1 MITSKLTQ
9 NFSFGKLRNKID
21 KILDGIVD
29 EVGGEVSDG
38 MTNRIKKGLKPEL
51 APYTLIKD
59 AGFGVKRISN
69 KPLMRTGALLESL
82 KYNKSKNHINM
93 LAYGKKQNDGI
104 DPNTW
109 QGFRP
114 VPARR
119 FMDLGIKDSTKALK
133 AKLYTNIR
141 LALKK

>member
-9 NFSFGKLRNKID
+9 NFSFGKLRNQID
-21 KILDGIVD
+21 DILDGIVD

-38 MTNRIKKGLKPEL
+38 MTNRIKKGLKPKL

-59 AGFGVKRISN
+59 AGFGVKRISD

-82 KYNKSKNHINM
+82 KYDKSKNHINM
-93 LAYGKKQNDGI
+93 LAYGKKQNDGYE
-104 DPNTW
+104 NEWT
-109 QGFRP
+109 GFRP

-133 AKLYTNIR
+133 ARLYTNIR